1 MNAKIYRYARHL
13 PSVLNKTNNIYRNA
27 LTACTYKFATWLG
40 WTLGCL
46 SLGKPWAPWS
56 LATWPTCH
64 LVTWLTCHLVT
75 WLICHLV
82 TCHFAYLPLG
92 HLAYFRHSEHL
103 GHCLW
108 VSTLVTISLSEH
120 LGHNITL
127 TNKRLSLA
135 YTKNVFLLKSCLY
148 KECISISLD

>member
-1 MNAKIYRYARHL
+1 MVNNNECKIYRYARHL

-64 LVTWLTCHLVT
+64 LVTCHL
-75 WLICHLV
+75 
-82 TCHFAYLPLG
+82 AYLPLG
-92 HLAYFRHSEHL
+92 HLSL
-103 GHCLW
+103 GLL
-108 VSTLVTISLSEH
+108 STQWTPWSLSLSEH
-120 LGHNITL
+120 FGHYIKFDIINNVSQSFDFPCYL
-127 TNKRLSLA
+127 VPYRFRRLFSTTCTQWHWH
-135 YTKNVFLLKSCLY
+135 YIYV
-148 KECISISLD
+148 

>member
-40 WTLGCL
+40 WKLGCL

-64 LVTWLTCHLVT
+64 LVTCHL
-75 WLICHLV
+75 
-82 TCHFAYLPLG
+82 AYLPLG
-92 HLAYFRHSEHL
+92 HLSLALF
-103 GHCLW
+103 
-108 VSTLVTISLSEH
+108 STQWTPWSLSLSEH
-120 LGHNITL
+120 LGHYITL
-127 TNKRLSLA
+127 TNKRLNLA